1 MSEAKPKLIDRT
13 KWDQLTSEEQIREQI
28 AVRTELQG
36 MMVGGLY
43 PGILEDEI
51 WDLLDKINDLKN

>member
-1 MSEAKPKLIDRT
+1 MEEPKHLPRD
-13 KWDQLTSEEQIREQI
+13 KWGELTCEEQIREQI

-36 MMVGGLY
+36 MMVGNLY

-51 WDLLDKINDLKN
+51 WDLLDMIKELP